1 MLIGLWRAKLA
12 SRGIAERIAADKVAG
27 ICRSAVSNYPNG
39 LFDVMM
45 RLVDVLQRSQLQPL
59 RKAIVLFMR
68 DIVVGLVDQFKS
80 AMQAARP
87 VEPGI
92 DGRVIVEILAVVNRS
107 PLDLADGVVDLMDR
121 FPFLFPQFS
130 VSGAFQVG
138 SGVPQIG
145 QGVQIC
151 RMATLRE
158 TACGTQDNESRQGG
172 CR

>member
-1 MLIGLWRAKLA
+1 LLIGLWRAKLA

-45 RLVDVLQRSQLQPL
+45 R
-59 RKAIVLFMR
+59 
-68 DIVVGLVDQFKS
+68 DIVVRLVDQFKS